1 MNTHP
6 RAQSSSLL
14 RRATT
19 GGVAPSSTPPVTLSP
34 SVGFVV
40 RPSRSQWL
48 STPLAGV
55 GCDADRQLIH
65 QRQMSGPSRVGTA
78 RGFSIQALAARE
90 DAQDWPAFRR
100 AGLLHRHCS
109 TSLTTSPRPRAGGL
123 FRAGGRG
130 CRPAHAIHFNAADHV
145 YQNLVQPLPSHSTK
159 SFRLGSVDV
168 DDPRARRLEACSR
181 IPCMRFNP

>member
-19 GGVAPSSTPPVTLSP
+19 GGVAPSSTPPVTQFAGGQSGLGVP
-34 SVGFVV
+34 GT
-40 RPSRSQWL
+40 RPDS
-48 STPLAGV
+48 PLAGV

-65 QRQMSGPSRVGTA
+65 KRQMSGSSRVGTA

-90 DAQDWPAFRR
+90 DAQDWSAFRR
-100 AGLLHRHCS
+100 AGLFHRHCFM
-109 TSLTTSPRPRAGGL
+109 TSLTCPRPRAGGL

-130 CRPAHAIHFNAADHV
+130 CTPAHAIHFNAADHV
-145 YQNLVQPLPSHSTK
+145 SQNLVQPLPSHSTK

>member
-6 RAQSSSLL
+6 RAQFSSLL

-19 GGVAPSSTPPVTLSP
+19 GGGAPSSTPPVTQFAGGQSGLGVPGS
-34 SVGFVV
+34 
-40 RPSRSQWL
+40 RPRS
-48 STPLAGV
+48 PLAGV

-65 QRQMSGPSRVGTA
+65 KRQMSGPSRVGTA

-100 AGLLHRHCS
+100 AGLFHRHCS
-109 TSLTTSPRPRAGGL
+109 SLTCPRPRAGGL

-145 YQNLVQPLPSHSTK
+145 SQNLVQPLPSHSQV
-159 SFRLGSVDV
+159 SCRYAPEHSDGGGQSIGY
-168 DDPRARRLEACSR
+168 RGQSERSARQ
-181 IPCMRFNP
+181 